1 VLFYSTTVSTTT
13 SGTYEVLV
21 VKKRKNFRK
30 KKTTQE
36 KKRQKSHLII
46 FIKDEKT
53 RLHTHTH
60 TYQVHTCLNDDFD
73 VVGLV
78 DIASSDGAV
87 GANSNADDETE
98 REGVC
103 FRVLVVFVEEKCA
116 EGKTA
121 PKARGR
127 TTGKN
132 DVERRERAWKKNEG
146 KEKKLRARG
155 RRRAATTAATEFFF
169 FFFTRRTRRN
179 KNDGGD
185 GDERCKKE
193 S

>member
-1 VLFYSTTVSTTT
+1 MCLCCVVLLYYSIDY
-13 SGTYEVLV
+13 YEV

-53 RLHTHTH
+53 RLHTHIH

-169 FFFTRRTRRN
+169 FFFFTRRTRRN

>member
-1 VLFYSTTVSTTT
+1 MCKLKEFLCKLKEKDRRKKTSHQRREDSTTT
-13 SGTYEVLV
+13 Y
-21 VKKRKNFRK
+21 
-30 KKTTQE
+30 
-36 KKRQKSHLII
+36 
-46 FIKDEKT
+46 
-53 RLHTHTH
+53 
-60 TYQVHTCLNDDFD
+60 LNDDFD
-73 VVGLV
+73 VVVGLV
-78 DIASSDGAV
+78 DIASSGVAV

-103 FRVLVVFVEEKCA
+103 FRVLVVLVEEKCA

-146 KEKKLRARG
+146 KEKRLRARG

-169 FFFTRRTRRN
+169 FFFTRRTRIN

>member
-1 VLFYSTTVSTTT
+1 LFYYYTYVWNKYIVFDEVKRKKERKKERKRPEKKDVSHQRREDSTTT
-13 SGTYEVLV
+13 Y
-21 VKKRKNFRK
+21 
-30 KKTTQE
+30 
-36 KKRQKSHLII
+36 
-46 FIKDEKT
+46 
-53 RLHTHTH
+53 
-60 TYQVHTCLNDDFD
+60 LNDDFD
-73 VVGLV
+73 VVVGLV
-78 DIASSDGAV
+78 DIASSGVAV

-103 FRVLVVFVEEKCA
+103 FRVVLFVEEKCA

-121 PKARGR
+121 PKARGG

-132 DVERRERAWKKNEG
+132 DVERRERAKKNEG

-169 FFFTRRTRRN
+169 FTTTTRRRRN

-185 GDERCKKE
+185 GD
-193 S
+193 

>member
-1 VLFYSTTVSTTT
+1 MFYSTTYSID
-13 SGTYEVLV
+13 YEVV

-30 KKTTQE
+30 KKTGE
-36 KKRQKSHLII
+36 KKTKVSSHH
-46 FIKDEKT
+46 FYHIKDEKT

-78 DIASSDGAV
+78 DNASSDGAV
-87 GANSNADDETE
+87 GANSNGDDETE

-169 FFFTRRTRRN
+169 FFFFFTRRTTTRK

>member
-1 VLFYSTTVSTTT
+1 MKY
-13 SGTYEVLV
+13 LV
-21 VKKRKNFRK
+21 VKKRKNFSRK

-46 FIKDEKT
+46 FITSKT
-53 RLHTHTH
+53 RRLDYIHTHIH
-60 TYQVHTCLNDDFD
+60 TYIHTCLNDDFD

-132 DVERRERAWKKNEG
+132 DVERRERAWKKNVG

-169 FFFTRRTRRN
+169 FFFFFTRRTTTRK